1 MCMKLCDWPVGL
13 RSRSFIKPRGEKCAT
28 THVVFKLADQ
38 WQNMINLLDLISP
51 SSVICR
57 FSASNAILSIFLI
70 MLLATLQKRV
80 ANNY

>member
-1 MCMKLCDWPVGL
+1 
-13 RSRSFIKPRGEKCAT
+13 
-28 THVVFKLADQ
+28 
-38 WQNMINLLDLISP
+38 MINLLDLISP